1 MMRMK
6 IFFKVRY
13 QRKENVKCVA
23 SMEEGAR
30 DVTGSTTAVSC
41 ARRKTGKSTN
51 HPVWHVKVISRNGE
65 GTPEEQI
72 LSTFDG
78 DLILEACRFQIQT
91 PDSFCFLLHFELN
104 PGGYRKK
111 FQIPSKTNLKVRF
124 RNQLTPI

>member
-1 MMRMK
+1 MIHFPK
-6 IFFKVRY
+6 C
-13 QRKENVKCVA
+13 ENCLQ
-23 SMEEGAR
+23 GAANVLDQVDPR
-30 DVTGSTTAVSC
+30 DADVLGRE
-41 ARRKTGKSTN
+41 RRHHLTLRAP
-51 HPVWHVKVISRNGE
+51 PVPLGTRAGRRPEVHVVITRE

-111 FQIPSKTNLKVRF
+111 FQIPSKKNLKVRF
-124 RNQLTPI
+124 RNQLTSI